1 MKKKILDKQFYKFID
16 IFKSLHISRPFVDML
31 EQMPKY
37 AKFLKEMLSN
47 KRKLVD
53 NEKVMLTEEC
63 STILQRKLPPKL
75 KDPRSYTIPCTIGDF
90 DFDKVLCDLGASVN
104 LMPLSIFRKLEIGE
118 VKPTTV
124 CLQFMDR
131 SIKHPRGII
140 EDVLVKVDKFI
151 FSADFIVLDM
161 KKIRKFQLY

>member
-1 MKKKILDKQFYKFID
+1 
-16 IFKSLHISRPFVDML
+16 ML

-37 AKFLKEMLSN
+37 AKFLKEVLLN

-63 STILQRKLPPKL
+63 SAILQRKFPPKL
-75 KDPRSYTIPCTIGDF
+75 KDLESFTIPCTIGDF

-104 LMPLSIFRKLEIGE
+104 SMPLSIFKKLGLRE
-118 VKPTTV
+118 VNPTTV
-124 CLQFMDR
+124 CLQLADR

-140 EDVLVKVDKFI
+140 ENVLLKVDKFI

-161 KKIRKFQLY
+161 EEDRDVPLILGRPFLAIDRTLIDVHQGKLILRV

>member
-1 MKKKILDKQFYKFID
+1 
-16 IFKSLHISRPFVDML
+16 ML

-63 STILQRKLPPKL
+63 SAILQRKLPPKL
-75 KDPRSYTIPCTIGDF
+75 KDPRNFTIHCTIGDF
-90 DFDKVLCDLGASVN
+90 DFHKVLCDLGKSVN
-104 LMPLSIFRKLEIGE
+104 LMPLSIFRKLGLGE

-124 CLQFMDR
+124 CL
-131 SIKHPRGII
+131 
-140 EDVLVKVDKFI
+140 
-151 FSADFIVLDM
+151 
-161 KKIRKFQLY
+161 